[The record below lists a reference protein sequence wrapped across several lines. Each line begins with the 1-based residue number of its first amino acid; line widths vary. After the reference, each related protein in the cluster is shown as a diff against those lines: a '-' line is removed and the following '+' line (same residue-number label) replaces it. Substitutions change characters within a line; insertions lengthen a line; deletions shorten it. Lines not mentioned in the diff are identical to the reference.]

1 MAMQR
6 ARATDKD
13 VQKTR
18 TIENP
23 KPVKKETQTAAA
35 VPPRGGNGGKGGR
48 GGMPPGP
55 KDNNKSSK
63 YSKNMTSSKPA
74 LAKNDP
80 SKFKGSKNGR
90 GR

>member
-1 MAMQR
+1 MQR

-23 KPVKKETQTAAA
+23 KPVKKETQTAIA
-35 VPPRGGNGGKGGR
+35 PGGRGGKGGNNL
-48 GGMPPGP
+48 PPGP
-55 KDNNKSSK
+55 KDNNKSK
-63 YSKNMTSSKPA
+63 YFKNMTSSKPA